1 MVFGRVLD
9 ARAPRRGDGAAIR
22 AALEPF
28 LAVGVAAGVAPDRRH
43 GLDAARAAPALLF
56 DPRLHAV
63 LVVDADALVVEGL
76 ELNTGVAQ
84 RRVLRVV
91 AHQVVAELV
100 LAF

>member
-22 AALEPF
+22 ARVEGL
-28 LAVGVAAGVAPDRRH
+28 LAGAVAREAPDRRH
-43 GLDAARAAPALLF
+43 GHDAALAALGLLF
-56 DPRLHAV
+56 GPRLHAV

-91 AHQVVAELV
+91 AHLVVAELV